1 MFRSVKR
8 TICGNPLTKTPNSM
22 ARKITS
28 TYFVLA
34 FVLAGTIMTG
44 CRSVPVDILSISA
57 PDSLQTNETGTFSVA
72 TNDDAK
78 QPVTVT
84 WDFGDN
90 NSSSGSASTHTFRQ
104 PGSYSVTASATNRKG
119 KSTDMESATVVVA
132 NPPVPATI
140 AGIRASNMSP
150 DTRTEVR
157 FTSTVSGDSPVTYAW
172 NFGDGGTSSSATPTY
187 TFESPGSYSVTLN
200 ASNRYGSD
208 SRSMNLTVQW
218 YEAAM
223 CREVTELNAALF
235 DRNGSVLNDDARASL
250 DQNLQILNDCPN
262 TNVRVEGVSAPG
274 ERVPQ
279 ELSEDRARAV
289 EQYYVD
295 HGVSSNRIVTVG
307 MGRASG
313 LTSKKEGLSQ
323 YRRVDTIVI
332 R

>member
-1 MFRSVKR
+1 
-8 TICGNPLTKTPNSM
+8 M
-22 ARKITS
+22 ARKFTS
-28 TYFVLA
+28 TSFVLA
-34 FVLAGTIMTG
+34 ILFAGTIMTG

-57 PDSLQTNETGTFSVA
+57 PDSLQTNETGTFTVA

-90 NSSSGSASTHTFRQ
+90 ASSSGSASTHAFRQ
-104 PGSYSVTASATNRKG
+104 PGMYNVTASASNRKG
-119 KSTDMESATVVVA
+119 KSMDSESAMVVVA
-132 NPPVPATI
+132 NPPVPA
-140 AGIRASNMSP
+140 AVVGIRASNMNP
-150 DTRTEVR
+150 DTRTEIR
-157 FTSTVSGDSPVTYAW
+157 FTATVNGDSPVTYMW

-187 TFESPGSYSVTLN
+187 TFDAPGSYTVMLSAN
-200 ASNRYGSD
+200 NRYGSD

-218 YEAAM
+218 YEAAI
-223 CREVTELNAALF
+223 CREITELAAALF
-235 DRNGSVLNDDARASL
+235 DRNGSVLTEDARASL

-262 TNVRVEGVSAPG
+262 TNVRVEGIAAPG

-295 HGVSSNRIVTVG
+295 NGVSSSRIVTVG

-323 YRRVDTIVI
+323 YRRVDTIII